1 MAIED
6 VAAGMKPYA
15 RPFNL
20 VPPPRDRQFRT
31 AALKAE
37 RSKRK
42 ADRRLA
48 SALDEGEAEAV
59 HAVNTAELTRLW
71 SSAAYRDLRAGLP
84 PQEEESFTVSWSAS
98 CPAKRRLRSGTRPLP
113 PCVRL
118 VAPPI
123 SLRTPGRAS
132 GGRAF
137 QTSTGGERPRD
148 RQVL

>member
-6 VAAGMKPYA
+6 VAGGMKPYA

-48 SALDEGEAEAV
+48 AALDEGEAEAV
-59 HAVNTAELTRLW
+59 HAVNTAELARLW
-71 SSAAYRDLRAGLP
+71 GSAAYRDLRAGLP
-84 PQEEESFTVSWSAS
+84 PQEEEMLHRQLAGVLSGEIPLAVWHATLSVLREA
-98 CPAKRRLRSGTRPLP
+98 RRAADLAAE
-113 PCVRL
+113 V
-118 VAPPI
+118 
-123 SLRTPGRAS
+123 
-132 GGRAF
+132 
-137 QTSTGGERPRD
+137 RPRKW
-148 RQVL
+148 RQAFPDVNGW